1 MVRYLMA
8 EEPGQKPMFFWNWLR
23 EYPKEGELLFR
34 AHFDGTP
41 TTRYK
46 ITKVLGEG
54 PDYKHYQVERLK
66 DGT

>member
-1 MVRYLMA
+1 
-8 EEPGQKPMFFWNWLR
+8 MFFWNWLR